1 MVCQCLDLPLSAS
14 ITLLKGQ
21 LQRSHGHL
29 VDHLQNTTLKSVRC
43 SGETDKFSTTIY
55 KKYYKTVAKVFCTWH
70 HGGPVIL
77 QWYFYSIQSQYL
89 ALRDSSPKKE
99 NFHHLLSLEWF

>member
-29 VDHLQNTTLKSVRC
+29 VEDLQNTTLKSVRC
-43 SGETDKFSTTIY
+43 SGET
-55 KKYYKTVAKVFCTWH
+55 
-70 HGGPVIL
+70 
-77 QWYFYSIQSQYL
+77 SQVTYVTMV
-89 ALRDSSPKKE
+89 P
-99 NFHHLLSLEWF
+99 